1 MSPTQEGTLRVTR
14 PRRNELAFRLRE
26 RDPAPDCREIVVEC
40 ELDRAV
46 VERLAAAIDRADRL
60 PWVLIDL
67 ARCPFIDVDATT
79 VIFSAHRR
87 ARGEDR
93 QLAIRGA
100 GGQTLRLLTALGLT
114 GDGLLCEPLGREARA

>member
-1 MSPTQEGTLRVTR
+1 MDEVSLR
-14 PRRNELAFRLRE
+14 LLE
-26 RDPAPDCREIVVEC
+26 RDPAPDCREIVVEG

-46 VERLAAAIDRADRL
+46 VGRFAAALERAEQL
-60 PWVLIDL
+60 PAVLIDL
-67 ARCPFIDVDATT
+67 ARCAFIDVDTTT
-79 VIFSAHRR
+79 VLLSAHRR

-114 GDGLLCEPLGREARA
+114 GDGLLSEPLGREARV